1 MFEKKLFYTSL
12 EKTLTGFKV
21 SNKYFTVEV
30 DLSGRIVSMVHHTTG
45 NEVFAKGQCGNQLL
59 LFDDIPLYWDAWDCM
74 DYHLETR
81 SLVNQQSSE
90 KQELHVTVDSRMKVT
105 LTWSQSL
112 GKNSQIKQNIHVT
125 ATDAYVEFET
135 FVGWKENRKFLK
147 VEFPVLVHTHQVT
160 LKTCRLSYKRLK
172 CYVL

>member
-1 MFEKKLFYTSL
+1 M
-12 EKTLTGFKV
+12 

-90 KQELHVTVDSRMKVT
+90 KQELHVTLDSRLKVT

-112 GKNSQIKQNIHVT
+112 GKSSQIKQNIHVT
-125 ATDAYVEFET
+125 ATNPYVEFET
-135 FVGWKENRKFLK
+135 LVDWKENRKFLK
-147 VEFPVLVHTHQVT
+147 VEFPVLVHTHQVFTKT
-160 LKTCRLSYKRLK
+160 LRLFVQTFKI
-172 CYVL
+172 